1 VLLAHAAE
9 QEQVVVHRQAE
20 RDEADEHEVGG
31 LDDELPRDVVD
42 QLTMLRRLAR
52 AELPDGAAWVFAHA
66 WVRLYSVIAL
76 EALGQLDFMFADV
89 EPYFEAELRAVA
101 REVGLEYV
109 PRQA

>member
-1 VLLAHAAE
+1 
-9 QEQVVVHRQAE
+9 
-20 RDEADEHEVGG
+20 
-31 LDDELPRDVVD
+31 
-42 QLTMLRRLAR
+42 
-52 AELPDGAAWVFAHA
+52 AHA

-109 PRQA
+109 PRER